1 MARLSNAQG
10 LLFVEISTEE
20 LRLESA
26 PVATLKG
33 WFGAQQ
39 IGQIKSLITSSVIEH
54 KGVVTHTVGDSMLC
68 SFADAQPALSA
79 ALAIQHKVGKAQN
92 PASGTLVNARIG
104 MAYGPVR
111 VFAGKVSGDSV
122 TAAGV
127 LLEKAQPNEILA
139 DQAMQ
144 DAIGLGNKE
153 VRFENCGL
161 MDGVAA
167 YRVVSLAAGMRSST
181 QNAPFQTRPPA
192 PAQTATL
199 PPPAA
204 VAAPKPAPIP
214 TPIPAPAPTTSSDAR
229 KTEAAAIVLKFGGVE
244 RRFTAADGEVL
255 MGRGKDV
262 HVIVPEI
269 HVSRKH
275 AKIVWEDGRYP
286 HLVNLSQNGACVR
299 FAESGREQTCMSKI
313 PLEGSGEI
321 ALCSRFGQISSPA
334 ELIGFSLIPA

>member
-20 LRLESA
+20 LRLEGA

-39 IGQIKSLITSSVIEH
+39 IGQIKSLITNSVNEH
-54 KGVVTHTVGDSMLC
+54 RGVVTHTVGDSMLS
-68 SFADAQPALSA
+68 SFADAQAALSA
-79 ALAIQHKVGKAQN
+79 ALVIQQKVAKAQN
-92 PASGTLVNARIG
+92 PSTGTIVNVRIG

-111 VFAGKVSGDSV
+111 VYAGRVSGDSV
-122 TAAGV
+122 SAAGV

-139 DQAMQ
+139 DQAML
-144 DAIGLGNKE
+144 DAIGLANKE
-153 VRFENCGL
+153 ARFENCGL
-161 MDGVAA
+161 MDGIAA
-167 YRVVSLAAGMRSST
+167 YRVVSLTAGMRSST
-181 QNAPFQTRPPA
+181 Q
-192 PAQTATL
+192 TL
-199 PPPAA
+199 PFAARPSAPPQATTIAPPAA
-204 VAAPKPAPIP
+204 VSEPVPASIAA
-214 TPIPAPAPTTSSDAR
+214 PAPAKSPVKRSAG
-229 KTEAAAIVLKFGGVE
+229 AAAIVLNFGGVE
-244 RRFTAADGEVL
+244 RRFTAADGEVF

-262 HVIVPEI
+262 HIIVPEI

-299 FAESGREQTCMSKI
+299 FAESGREQTCMARI
-313 PLEGSGEI
+313 PLEESGEI

-334 ELIGFSLIPA
+334 EIIGFSLIPA